1 MLKFFIKTL
10 TGRTYRYEIKN
21 KISNFKSLFEIDIGS
36 YIQLQCL
43 AYKGK
48 ILKNNDYINIDLN
61 GFNKNMY

>member
-1 MLKFFIKTL
+1 MLNFFIKTL

-21 KISNFKSLFEIDIGS
+21 KIKISNFKSLFEIDIGS

-48 ILKNNDYINIDLN
+48 ILKNDDYINIDLN
-61 GFNKNMY
+61 GF